1 MTTSLLSEHNDTLRY
16 RALRLLE
23 HSPHLTQ
30 RQLARELGVSV
41 GKVNFLLK
49 ALAEKGYLVLGNFQ
63 RGDQKLKKLAYLLTP
78 EGLHHRLSLTR
89 GYLERKTRQYEAL
102 HAELASLRAE
112 LAVGEGS
119 GQPAGPCPP
128 VNPGLNAGPPADTTN
143 L

>member
-1 MTTSLLSEHNDTLRY
+1 MTTSLLSEHNESLRY

-30 RQLARELGVSV
+30 RELARELARELGVSV

-78 EGLHHRLSLTR
+78 EGLQHRLALTR

-102 HAELASLRAE
+102 QAELASLRAE
-112 LAVGEGS
+112 LDQTE
-119 GQPAGPCPP
+119 PKERTP
-128 VNPGLNAGPPADTTN
+128 
-143 L
+143 

>member
-1 MTTSLLSEHNDTLRY
+1 MTTSLLSEHNESLRY

-30 RQLARELGVSV
+30 RELARELGVSV

-78 EGLHHRLSLTR
+78 EGIHHRLSLTR

-119 GQPAGPCPP
+119 GQPVDPRPP
-128 VNPGLNAGPPADTTN
+128 VNPGLDAGPPADTTIP
-143 L
+143 